1 MSSSWIQKMH
11 YFNGAHGMRKPL
23 PQKFSPPMFVKASCY
38 SHSLN
43 LPPSTK
49 NSQKKKVMKCH
60 FSLLFICETPAKTL
74 YLMPLTLKEQNRQ
87 EPAQLPNPI
96 KHE

>member
-1 MSSSWIQKMH
+1 MH

-49 NSQKKKVMKCH
+49 NSQKKTVMKCH

-74 YLMPLTLKEQNRQ
+74 YLMPLTLKEQNKQ

>member
-1 MSSSWIQKMH
+1 MKEILR
-11 YFNGAHGMRKPL
+11 NE
-23 PQKFSPPMFVKASCY
+23 
-38 SHSLN
+38 
-43 LPPSTK
+43 

-74 YLMPLTLKEQNRQ
+74 YLMPLTLKRQNKQ

-96 KHE
+96 KHEKT